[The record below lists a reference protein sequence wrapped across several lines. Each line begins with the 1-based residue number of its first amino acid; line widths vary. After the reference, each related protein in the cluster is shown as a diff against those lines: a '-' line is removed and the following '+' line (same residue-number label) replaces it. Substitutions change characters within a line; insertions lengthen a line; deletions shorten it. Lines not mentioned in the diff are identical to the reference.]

1 MEAFTDTHTKPA
13 FESNISDIWRDIPSG
28 TPFRN
33 AIAKFREIF
42 RASILKEP
50 ERTAALH
57 AIEPYK
63 GRGKNFDY
71 PFIKRIESSQP
82 KPSKYEPHHGQREVN
97 RRFRRV
103 LRAEMLAGI

>member
-57 AIEPYK
+57 AIESYK
-63 GRGKNFDY
+63 GRGKNLDY
-71 PFIKRIESSQP
+71 PFIKRIEARQP
-82 KPSKYEPHHGQREVN
+82 KSSKYQPHQGSRERS
-97 RRFRRV
+97 RRIQK
-103 LRAEMLAGI
+103 LEAAWA